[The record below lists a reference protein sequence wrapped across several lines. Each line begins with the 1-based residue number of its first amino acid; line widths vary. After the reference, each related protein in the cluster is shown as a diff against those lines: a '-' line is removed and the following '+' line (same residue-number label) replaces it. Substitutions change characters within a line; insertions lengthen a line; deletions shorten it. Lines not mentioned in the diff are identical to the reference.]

1 MALEPPIRALHSVAM
16 YARDAASI
24 ATPIGLVRVTGT
36 ADRILA
42 IEILATGDVTSSNAP
57 AIQEALRQL
66 KAYFAGR
73 LTAFDLPLAP
83 SPTERGAVLRQGIV
97 DIAYGETAS
106 YGALAKAIGSSPRA
120 IGQACARNPFPIVV
134 PCHRI
139 LGAGGALGAYSAGNG
154 PITKS
159 RLLDHE
165 RLQGGLL

>member
-1 MALEPPIRALHSVAM
+1 M
-16 YARDAASI
+16 YARDVASI
-24 ATPIGLVRVTGT
+24 ATPIGLVRVTGS
-36 ADRILA
+36 ADRIYA
-42 IEILATGDVTSSNAP
+42 IDILATGDAAASDVP
-57 AIQEALRQL
+57 AIREALRQL
-66 KAYFAGR
+66 EAYFAGR
-73 LTAFDLPLAP
+73 LKAFDLPLAP

-97 DIAYGETAS
+97 DIAFGETAS

-154 PITKS
+154 PITKF

-165 RLQGGLL
+165 RPQGGLL

>member
-1 MALEPPIRALHSVAM
+1 MTLEPPIGARHGTRM

-36 ADRILA
+36 ADRIDA
-42 IEILATGDVTSSNAP
+42 IAILAAGDAIASDAP
-57 AIQEALRQL
+57 AIREAIQQL
-66 KAYFAGR
+66 DAYFAGR

-83 SPTERGAVLRQGIV
+83 SPTARGADLRRAIV
-97 DIAYGETAS
+97 DIGYGQTAS

-120 IGQACARNPFPIVV
+120 IGQACARNPFPIIV
-134 PCHRI
+134 PCLRL
-139 LGAGGALGAYSAGNG
+139 LGAGGRLGAYSAGNG

-165 RLQGGLL
+165 RPQGGLL

>member
-36 ADRILA
+36 ADRIDA
-42 IEILATGDVTSSNAP
+42 IEILATGDAVASDAP
-57 AIQEALRQL
+57 AIRDAIQQL
-66 KAYFAGR
+66 EAYFAGR

-83 SPTERGAVLRQGIV
+83 SPTERGAILRQGIV

-139 LGAGGALGAYSAGNG
+139 LGAGGALGAYSAGDG

-165 RLQGGLL
+165 RPQGGLL

>member
-1 MALEPPIRALHSVAM
+1 M

-36 ADRILA
+36 ADRIDA
-42 IEILATGDVTSSNAP
+42 IEILVAGDMVSSDAP
-57 AIQEALRQL
+57 AVQEALRQL
-66 KAYFAGR
+66 DAYFAGR
-73 LTAFDLPLAP
+73 LTMFDLPLAP

-97 DIAYGETAS
+97 DIAYGSTAS
-106 YGALAKAIGSSPRA
+106 YGALAKAIQSSPRA

-134 PCHRI
+134 ACHRI

-165 RLQGGLL
+165 RPQGGLL

>member
-1 MALEPPIRALHSVAM
+1 MALEPPGGALHNLAM

-24 ATPIGLVRVTGT
+24 ATPIGLLRVTGT
-36 ADRILA
+36 ADRIDA
-42 IEILATGDVTSSNAP
+42 IEILASGEAVANDAP
-57 AIQEALRQL
+57 AVREAVRQL
-66 KAYFAGR
+66 EAYFAGR
-73 LTAFDLPLAP
+73 LTIFDLPLAP

-106 YGALAKAIGSSPRA
+106 YGALANAIGSSPRA

-159 RLLDHE
+159 TLLDHE
-165 RLQGGLL
+165 RPQGGLL

>member
-1 MALEPPIRALHSVAM
+1 MSLERPIGALHSKAM

-36 ADRILA
+36 ADRIDSIA
-42 IEILATGDVTSSNAP
+42 ILAGGDAVATDAP
-57 AIQEALRQL
+57 AIREALRQIE
-66 KAYFAGR
+66 AYFARR

-83 SPTERGAVLRQGIV
+83 SPTDRGAVLRQGIV
-97 DIAYGETAS
+97 DIGYGQTAS

-120 IGQACARNPFPIVV
+120 IGQACARNPFPIIV

-139 LGAGGALGAYSAGNG
+139 LGAGGRLGAYSAGNG

-165 RLQGGLL
+165 RPQGGLL

>member
-1 MALEPPIRALHSVAM
+1 VAM

-42 IEILATGDVTSSNAP
+42 IEILATGDETSSNAP

-73 LTAFDLPLAP
+73 LTAFNLPLAP
-83 SPTERGAVLRQGIV
+83 SLTERGAVLRQGIV

>member
-36 ADRILA
+36 EDRIDA
-42 IEILATGDVTSSNAP
+42 IEILAADDAVSSGSP
-57 AIQEALRQL
+57 ALREALQQIE
-66 KAYFAGR
+66 AYFAGR

-83 SPTERGAVLRQGIV
+83 SLTERGAVLRQAIV
-97 DIAYGETAS
+97 DIAYGSTAS
-106 YGALAKAIGSSPRA
+106 YGALATAIRSSPRA
-120 IGQACARNPFPIVV
+120 IGQACARNPFPLVV

-139 LGAGGALGAYSAGNG
+139 LGACGALGAYSAGPG

-165 RLQGGLL
+165 RPQGGLL

>member
-36 ADRILA
+36 ADRIDA
-42 IEILATGDVTSSNAP
+42 IDILAAGNATSSDAS
-57 AIQEALRQL
+57 AIQEALQQL
-66 KAYFAGR
+66 EAYFAGR
-73 LTAFDLPLAP
+73 LTVFDLPLHPAH
-83 SPTERGAVLRQGIV
+83 TQRGAVLRQAIV
-97 DIAYGETAS
+97 DIAYGTTAS
-106 YGALAKAIGSSPRA
+106 YGALAKAFGSSPRA
-120 IGQACARNPFPIVV
+120 IGQACASNPFPIIV

-139 LGAGGALGAYSAGNG
+139 LGAGGRLGAYSAGEG

-165 RLQGGLL
+165 RPQRGLL

>member
-1 MALEPPIRALHSVAM
+1 MTLERPIGALHSKAM

-36 ADRILA
+36 ADRIDSIA
-42 IEILATGDVTSSNAP
+42 ILAGGDAVATDAP
-57 AIQEALRQL
+57 AIREALRQIE
-66 KAYFAGR
+66 AYFARR

-83 SPTERGAVLRQGIV
+83 SPTDRGAVLRQGIV
-97 DIAYGETAS
+97 DIGYGQTAS
-106 YGALAKAIGSSPRA
+106 YGALAKAIRSSPRA

-165 RLQGGLL
+165 RPQGGLL

>member
-1 MALEPPIRALHSVAM
+1 MALEPLIRALHSVVM

-36 ADRILA
+36 ADRIDA
-42 IEILATGDVTSSNAP
+42 IEILATGNATSSEAP
-57 AIQEALRQL
+57 AILEALEQL
-66 KAYFAGR
+66 EAYFAER
-73 LTAFDLPLAP
+73 LKVFDLPLAP
-83 SPTERGAVLRQGIV
+83 APTERGEVLRQGIV
-97 DIAYGETAS
+97 DIAYGSTAS
-106 YGALAKAIGSSPRA
+106 YGALAKTIQSSPRA
-120 IGQACARNPFPIVV
+120 IGQACARNPCPIVV

-165 RLQGGLL
+165 RPQGGLL

>member
-1 MALEPPIRALHSVAM
+1 M

-36 ADRILA
+36 ADRIDA
-42 IEILATGDVTSSNAP
+42 IEILATGDAVASNAP
-57 AIQEALRQL
+57 AIREALRQIE
-66 KAYFAGR
+66 AYFAGQ

-97 DIAYGETAS
+97 DVAYGETAS

-165 RLQGGLL
+165 RSQGGLL